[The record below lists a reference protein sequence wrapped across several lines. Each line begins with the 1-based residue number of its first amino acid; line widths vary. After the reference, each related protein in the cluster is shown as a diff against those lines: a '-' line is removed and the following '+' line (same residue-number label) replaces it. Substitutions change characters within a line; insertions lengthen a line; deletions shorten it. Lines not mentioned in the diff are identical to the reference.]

1 MITARPYRFGPHM
14 IATARALADTNM
26 GSAGHRILSLG
37 SQCRGPGFSFRDF
50 LGSAA
55 LAEMLALRPE
65 GLA

>member
-1 MITARPYRFGPHM
+1 MTTARPYRFGPHM
-14 IATARALADTNM
+14 IGTARALPDTNM
-26 GSAGHRILSLG
+26 GSARHGILSLG
-37 SQCRGPGFSFRDF
+37 SQCLSFRDI